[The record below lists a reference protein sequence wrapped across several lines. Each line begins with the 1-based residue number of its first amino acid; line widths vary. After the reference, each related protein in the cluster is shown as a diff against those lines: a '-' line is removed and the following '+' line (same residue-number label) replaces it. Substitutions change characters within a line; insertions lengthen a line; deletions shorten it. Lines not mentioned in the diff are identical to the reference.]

1 MTSDNAY
8 KLTRPQA
15 YTRTVAAVQPVS
27 RESVIGMVVMQGQA
41 FSLVACR
48 SRA

>member
-1 MTSDNAY
+1 MTSNNAY

-15 YTRTVAAVQPVS
+15 YTRTVSAAGQVS
-27 RESVIGMVVMQGQA
+27 RESVIGRVVMQGQA

-48 SRA
+48 SEA